1 MIIIFWFIVQL
12 TLLNNLF
19 IYWKLMHEF
28 SGFNPASPT
37 SYIFFQRYLL
47 DKKSILNKVFI
58 TKAEKCPVPRYKQ
71 TAIMF
76 VILNFIILLML
87 VMSIIGLINGQ
98 RSMIEFVFYFNLSCF
113 FLDIIIPV
121 LFIFIMHIQVKQCDK
136 KQKTLS
142 TSEIAK
148 IIKEIQDKHPGFF
161 GKGIS

>member
-1 MIIIFWFIVQL
+1 MIL
-12 TLLNNLF
+12 LSLLNNLF
-19 IYWKLMHEF
+19 IYWKFMYF
-28 SGFNPASPT
+28 ADYYNDSNS
-37 SYIFFQRYLL
+37 SYVFLNRYLL

-58 TKAEKCPVPRYKQ
+58 TKAEKCLVPRYKQ

-76 VILNFIILLML
+76 VILDFIILLML
-87 VMSIIGLINGQ
+87 VMAIIGSINGQ
-98 RSMIEFVFYFNLSCF
+98 RSMIKFVFYFNLSCF
-113 FLDIIIPV
+113 
-121 LFIFIMHIQVKQCDK
+121 IFEILIFGFVIYIMHIQAKQCDK

>member
-1 MIIIFWFIVQL
+1 MYFADYYNDSNSSYVF
-12 TLLNNLF
+12 LN
-19 IYWKLMHEF
+19 H
-28 SGFNPASPT
+28 
-37 SYIFFQRYLL
+37 YLL

-98 RSMIEFVFYFNLSCF
+98 RSMIEFVFYFNFSCF
-113 FLDIIIPV
+113 FLDISIPV

>member
-1 MIIIFWFIVQL
+1 M
-12 TLLNNLF
+12 
-19 IYWKLMHEF
+19 YAF
-28 SGFNPASPT
+28 SGYLNPASAT

-58 TKAEKCPVPRYKQ
+58 TKANNSLVPRYKQ
-71 TAIMF
+71 TAIML

-87 VMSIIGLINGQ
+87 VMAIIGSINGQ

-113 FLDIIIPV
+113 IFEILIFGFV
-121 LFIFIMHIQVKQCDK
+121 IFIMHIQVKQCDK

>member
-1 MIIIFWFIVQL
+1 MYFADYYNDSNSSYVF
-12 TLLNNLF
+12 LN
-19 IYWKLMHEF
+19 H
-28 SGFNPASPT
+28 
-37 SYIFFQRYLL
+37 YLL

-76 VILNFIILLML
+76 VILDFIIFLML
-87 VMSIIGLINGQ
+87 VMAIIGSIDGQ
-98 RSMIEFVFYFNLSCF
+98 EAMVEFVFYFN
-113 FLDIIIPV
+113 IICLGFEITTPLIFV
-121 LFIFIMHIQVKQCDK
+121 FIMFVQVKKCEK